1 MATPDKTLLEEI
13 TGTVDE
19 IIKQVRRLIREGS
32 ARNLIIKNKDGKE
45 LFKSQLTVGVAGTT
59 ILAVMAPLISAITMF
74 LMFANGAK
82 VYVERD
88 VLDSDKEEED
98 EYGIEGEVIDIK
110 NGDDDDDED
119 DDDSKTDKTVGKG
132 D

>member
-19 IIKQVRRLIREGS
+19 IVRQVRRLIREGS
-32 ARNLIIKNKDGKE
+32 ARNLIIKNKEGKE
-45 LFKSQLTVGVAGTT
+45 LFKSQLNVGVAGTT

-88 VLDSDKEEED
+88 MLESDKEED
-98 EYGIEGEVIDIK
+98 DGYGIEGEVIDIK
-110 NGDDDDDED
+110 NGDDDDDD
-119 DDDSKTDKTVGKG
+119 PKTDKTVGKG
-132 D
+132 E

>member
-19 IIKQVRRLIREGS
+19 IVRQVRRLIREGS

-59 ILAVMAPLISAITMF
+59 IFAVIAPLISAITMF

-88 VLDSDKEEED
+88 MLDSDKEED
-98 EYGIEGEVIDIK
+98 DRYGIEGEVIDVK
-110 NGDDDDDED
+110 NGDDDDGD